1 MANDLDFGPGYSFD
15 LGKEK
20 DILSRLGQELAEQGK
35 VNITPLSQWSFDDR
49 PSAMGLYT
57 RQQIPPDS
65 REAKILEKY
74 GDIRPLTL
82 LANEE
87 ELLVSE
93 LARLNTILVMLE
105 SKEEYRKAAI
115 VLKKIKR
122 IEKRLNDDT

>member
-1 MANDLDFGPGYSFD
+1 MDDIERLADLV
-15 LGKEK
+15 L
-20 DILSRLGQELAEQGK
+20 
-35 VNITPLSQWSFDDR
+35 
-49 PSAMGLYT
+49 
-57 RQQIPPDS
+57 
-65 REAKILEKY
+65 AKILEKY
-74 GDIRPLTL
+74 GDISPLTL

-115 VLKKIKR
+115 ILNKIKR

>member
-1 MANDLDFGPGYSFD
+1 MDNINIDLLAD
-15 LGKEK
+15 L
-20 DILSRLGQELAEQGK
+20 
-35 VNITPLSQWSFDDR
+35 V
-49 PSAMGLYT
+49 M
-57 RQQIPPDS
+57 
-65 REAKILEKY
+65 AKILEKY
-74 GDIRPLTL
+74 GDISPLTL

-115 VLKKIKR
+115 ILNKIKR